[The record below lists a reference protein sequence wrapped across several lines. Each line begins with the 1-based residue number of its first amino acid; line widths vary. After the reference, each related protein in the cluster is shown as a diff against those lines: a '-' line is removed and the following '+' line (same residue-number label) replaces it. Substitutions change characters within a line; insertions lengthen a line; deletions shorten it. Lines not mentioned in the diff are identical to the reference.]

1 MPLRVHTLVDDG
13 VVVMTMV
20 MTMVM
25 AIVMTMVVIM
35 MIVMMK
41 NDGDDDDNVMMI

>member
-1 MPLRVHTLVDDG
+1 VDDG